1 MGTVFQD
8 RSDLFLIDHK
18 QLTGRVARRKER
30 LDALAKKSASRKG
43 SFHPIQA
50 DISKEEDVLRVFKW
64 TKDNLGPVS
73 ILINNA
79 GTFRSGY
86 LSEAKTEDWNTIL
99 QLNVV
104 GLSMA
109 TREALKVMKENKIK
123 GHIIHINSIAGHH
136 VMNLEGGFAMYIA
149 SKHAVTA
156 LTESLRMEL
165 STSGHKIKVTS
176 VSPGMVDTEIIPEDF
191 KKTEGYKKAIEEES
205 ILLPEDIADGV
216 MYALS
221 TPPRV
226 QDGTPVHT
234 ASANI
239 VYLNNRV
246 SYLIE
251 PTMWPPNKP
260 DLHSVDFNVWG
271 TLHERVFTNE
281 RNFENLEELKEKI
294 DYCVENA
301 TPQLEI
307 ARSIQ
312 LKQKG
317 DTFRSFQNSL
327 CFDYN

>member
-1 MGTVFQD
+1 MYGYMNG
-8 RSDLFLIDHK
+8 LFKIV
-18 QLTGRVARRKER
+18 GVARRKER

-50 DISKEEDVLRVFKW
+50 DVSKEEDVLRVFKW

-79 GTFRSGY
+79 GTVINGY
-86 LSEAKTEDWNTIL
+86 LSESKTEDWNTIL

-123 GHIIHINSIAGHH
+123 GHIIHINSIAGHY
-136 VMNLEGGFAMYIA
+136 VKNLEGGFAMYIA

-165 STSGHKIKVTS
+165 SASGHKIKVTS
-176 VSPGMVDTEIIPEDF
+176 VSPGLVDTEIITEDF
-191 KKTEGYKKAIEEES
+191 KKTETYKKAIEEES

-226 QDGTPVHT
+226 QSLKTNQLPSFYYSCKNFVYR
-234 ASANI
+234 I
-239 VYLNNRV
+239 VSKKKKFSQIMLPDISIVQVQLNCD
-246 SYLIE
+246 
-251 PTMWPPNKP
+251 TK
-260 DLHSVDFNVWG
+260 
-271 TLHERVFTNE
+271 
-281 RNFENLEELKEKI
+281 LKLAMETRA
-294 DYCVENA
+294 E
-301 TPQLEI
+301 
-307 ARSIQ
+307 
-312 LKQKG
+312 
-317 DTFRSFQNSL
+317 
-327 CFDYN
+327 FDVKN